1 MGKPKSGLTA
11 KQRNFARCVAVGG
24 DDGEGM
30 NLSDAYREAYNAER
44 MSPAAINTESS
55 LLAQDP
61 AITQRIETLRRHKD
75 RTEATSLLA
84 DKQRVLNTL
93 RTFLD
98 TAVPSDMAKIRSAEL
113 LGKACG
119 LFKDQQLEVTI
130 ERSTDEVASELR
142 RRLEDLLG
150 AGRTES
156 GPGPDDEALTTLAGP
171 TNPRLN

>member
-44 MSPAAINTESS
+44 MSLAAINTESS

-61 AITQRIETLRRHKD
+61 AITQRIETLRHHKD
-75 RTEATSLLA
+75 RAEASSLLA

-119 LFKDQQLEVTI
+119 LFKDQ
-130 ERSTDEVASELR
+130 LR
-142 RRLEDLLG
+142 RRLEDLIG

-156 GPGPDDEALTTLAGP
+156 GPSPDDEALTTLAVP
-171 TNPRLN
+171 TNTRLN